1 MKRVL
6 KTSRKGA
13 GLLAGLLVLCGL
25 AAPLAAQTDV
35 TTSRITGTVDGS
47 DKAPLPG
54 VTVEA
59 SNTETGL
66 QVTSVTD
73 EKGFYRLLN
82 LPTGT
87 YNVAASLQGFVT
99 AKADNVRLLLGST
112 PTINFTLQSS
122 SISEAITVTSESPAI
137 EVTNTSISTTIQT
150 EQIKNL
156 PIGGRDFKN
165 LVLLTPETR
174 LDSERGN
181 LALSGQRG
189 INTNITV
196 DGVDYNN
203 AFFGGATGVAEGRA
217 PLSISQESIKE
228 FSVIT
233 NGASVEFGR
242 SGGGFV
248 NIITKNGTNKLHGSG
263 FYYNQPQSLI
273 SDFSNGQKPADQ
285 KKAQYGA
292 SLGGPITKDKLFY
305 FLSYDKQ
312 KQDVTIPIQSN
323 NLDPAVFAKY
333 PALASPPQ
341 YVQTQDGY
349 VGFGR
354 LDYQFNDSQRLL
366 GRVNVANYTGD
377 NGTSNASNR
386 TASVNGIEGMKAWTY
401 VGSYS
406 GQFSANLL
414 NDLNLTYVK
423 EDTPRADKGLN
434 LPEIDVN
441 APNTRYGEV
450 SFLPI
455 VSTTKRKGGSDT
467 LTFLAGEHVVKGGAE
482 YNDTSIDQI
491 FKGNW
496 RGVYI
501 FNNQADLL
509 AGRWSQYRQ
518 FGGLNGLTA
527 DQAGRAAFGQKELAL
542 FVQDQWFVRP
552 NLTVSFGLRQES
564 LDNPNDAVLNP
575 NDRNANGS
583 FNLTAHI
590 PDTKTQLSPRLGITW
605 SPDEKSVLRFSA
617 GRFWSR
623 TPAILFAQ
631 LLTSNGIRATQY
643 SVNAHTTPTGTV
655 DGPPAAGQLAPG
667 WGSDFNP
674 VGVERLDLSH
684 LSTLAAPG
692 VFAIDPNFKDPY
704 TDRVTLGGERE
715 IFPKTVLALD
725 ITYAKTKQLE
735 RLTDLNSAY
744 DGTTSANGLPHYNGV
759 PPTPRVRPDPFYGTV
774 TTLKSDAE
782 SKYTGVTATLRRRYD
797 NHFSYYGA
805 LTYSKDK
812 DNDSNERNFAGIQAE
827 DFNNLDLN
835 YGYSNRDQRWK
846 GVLNGVWDT
855 PWWGLGLSGTFRYFT
870 GSPYNATVG
879 SDVNGDFQSGTDRPT
894 VNGVHFDRN
903 SFRQPDFYSLDMRIS
918 KAFKIGPGDLSL
930 FAECFNCTNASN
942 SLVTQTVW
950 GSATSPTP
958 TRADFGTT
966 KVNALGQTNFALGT
980 PRTVQLAARYD
991 F

>member
-1 MKRVL
+1 MVRVL
-6 KTSRKGA
+6 ETCRKGA
-13 GLLAGLLVLCGL
+13 GALSVLLVLLGL

-35 TTSRITGTVDGS
+35 TTSRITGTVEGS

-59 SNTETGL
+59 TNTETGL
-66 QVTSVTD
+66 QLRSVTD
-73 EKGFYRLLN
+73 EKGFYRILN

-87 YNVAASLQGFVT
+87 YKVVATLDGFLPST
-99 AKADNVRLLLGST
+99 ADNVRLLLGST
-112 PTINFTLQSS
+112 PSINFTMQSS
-122 SISEAITVTSESPAI
+122 SVSEAITVTSEAPAV

-174 LDSERGN
+174 LDSERNN
-181 LALSGQRG
+181 LSLSGQRG

-248 NIITKNGTNKLHGSG
+248 NIITKNGTNTLHGSG

-273 SDFSNGQKPADQ
+273 SDFANGQKPADQ

-333 PALASPPQ
+333 PALSSPPQ

-354 LDYQFNDSQRLL
+354 LDYQINDSHRLL
-366 GRVNVANYTGD
+366 GRVNVASYTGE
-377 NGTSNASNR
+377 NGTSNAQNR
-386 TASVNGIEGMKAWTY
+386 TASVNGTEGMKAWTY

-406 GQFSANLL
+406 GQFSSNLL

-434 LPEIDVN
+434 LAEVDVN

-455 VSTTKRKGGSDT
+455 TSTNKRKGGSDT
-467 LTFLAGEHVVKGGAE
+467 LTYLHGDHVIKGGAE
-482 YNDTSIDQI
+482 YNDTSIDQV

-501 FNNQADLL
+501 FNNQADFL

-518 FGGLNGLTA
+518 FAGLNGLTA

-542 FVQDQWFVRP
+542 FLQDQWFVRP
-552 NLTVSFGLRQES
+552 NLTVSFGIRQES
-564 LDNPNDAVLNP
+564 LDNPNDPVLNP

-605 SPDEKSVLRFSA
+605 SPDEKSALRFSA

-643 SVNAHTTPTGTV
+643 TVNATQAGGIVT
-655 DGPPAAGQLAPG
+655 GPPPANQLAPG
-667 WGSDFNP
+667 WGANFNP
-674 VGVERLDLSH
+674 VGVAPLDLSH
-684 LSTLAAPG
+684 LTTLAAPG

-715 IFPKTVLALD
+715 IFAKTVFALD
-725 ITYAKTKQLE
+725 FTYAKTKQLE
-735 RLTDLNSAY
+735 RLTDLNRQY
-744 DGTTSANGLPHYNGV
+744 DGTISTNGLPHYS
-759 PPTPRVRPDPFYGTV
+759 TTRPDPFYGTI

-805 LTYSKDK
+805 LTYGIDK
-812 DNDSNERNFAGIQAE
+812 DNDSNERNFSGIQAE
-827 DFNNLDLN
+827 DFNNLGLN

-870 GSPYNATVG
+870 GSPYNATIG
-879 SDVNGDFQSGTDRPT
+879 ADVNGDGQSGTDRPT

-903 SFRQPDFYSLDMRIS
+903 SFRQPDFYSLDLRLSKSFRIWT
-918 KAFKIGPGDLSL
+918 GDLSI
-930 FAECFNCTNASN
+930 FADCFNCTNAAN
-942 SLVTQTVW
+942 RFTTNTTWGTAQT
-950 GSATSPTP
+950 P
-958 TRADFGTT
+958 RADFGVRNNVTT
-966 KVNALGQTNFALGT
+966 T
-980 PRTVQLAARYD
+980 PRTIQLAARYD

>member
-1 MKRVL
+1 MVRVRS
-6 KTSRKGA
+6 TRSRNWVCA
-13 GLLAGLLVLCGL
+13 LAALLLACGL
-25 AAPLAAQTDV
+25 AGSALAQTDV
-35 TTSRITGTVDGS
+35 TTSRISGTVEGT

-59 SNTETGL
+59 TNKDTGL
-66 QVTSVTD
+66 KLVDVTD
-73 EKGFYRLLN
+73 AKGFYRILN
-82 LPTGT
+82 LPTGNYT
-87 YNVAASLQGFVT
+87 VAATLDGFAT
-99 AKADNVRLLLGST
+99 ATADNVRLLLGST
-112 PTINFTLQSS
+112 PTINFTLQSAR
-122 SISEAITVTSESPAI
+122 ISESITVTSEAPLVEA
-137 EVTNTSISTTIQT
+137 TNTTVGTTIQT
-150 EQIKNL
+150 EQIEHL
-156 PIGGRDFKN
+156 PILGRDFKN

-174 LDSERGN
+174 LDSERNN
-181 LALSGQRG
+181 LSLSGQRG

-248 NIITKNGTNKLHGSG
+248 NIITKNGTNALHGSG
-263 FYYNQPQSLI
+263 FYFDQPHSLI
-273 SDFSNGQKPADQ
+273 SDFATPKLAPGQSLPPGFSTKPADQ
-285 KKAQYGA
+285 KKDQYGA
-292 SLGGPITKDKLFY
+292 SLGGPLQRDRLFY

-312 KQDVTIPIQSN
+312 KQDVTIPISAN
-323 NLDPAVFAKY
+323 NLDPAVFARY
-333 PALASPPQ
+333 PVLASPPQ

-354 LDYQFNDSQRLL
+354 LDYQINDSHRLL
-366 GRVNVANYTGD
+366 GRVNVASYTGE
-377 NGTSNASNR
+377 NGTSSAPNR
-386 TASVNGIEGMKAWTY
+386 TASVNGLEGMKAWTY

-455 VSTTKRKGGSDT
+455 TSTNDRKGGSDT
-467 LTFLAGEHVVKGGAE
+467 LTYLAGNHVVKGGTE
-482 YNDTSIDQI
+482 YNTTTIDQV

-501 FNNQADLL
+501 FNNQADFL

-518 FGGLNGLTA
+518 FAGLNGLTA
-527 DQAGRAAFGQKELAL
+527 DEAGRANFGQKELAFFL
-542 FVQDQWFVRP
+542 QDQWFVRP
-552 NLTVSFGLRQES
+552 NLTVSFGIRQES
-564 LDNPNDAVLNP
+564 LDNPNDPVLNP
-575 NDRNANGS
+575 NDRNADGS

-590 PDTKTQLSPRLGITW
+590 PDTKTQLSPRLGISW
-605 SPDEKSVLRFSA
+605 APDEKSALRFSA

-631 LLTSNGIRATQY
+631 LLTANGIRATQY
-643 SVNAHTTPTGTV
+643 SINATQAGGAVT
-655 DGPPAAGQLAPG
+655 GPPSPTAGPFPG
-667 WGSDFNP
+667 WGTGFNP
-674 VGVERLDLSH
+674 VGVAPLDLSH
-684 LSTLAAPG
+684 LSKLAAPG

-715 IFPKTVLALD
+715 IFARTVLALD
-725 ITYAKTKQLE
+725 FTYARTRQLE
-735 RLTDLNSAY
+735 RLTDLNRAY
-744 DGTTSANGLPHYNGV
+744 DGTISSNGLPHYS
-759 PPTPRVRPDPFYGTV
+759 TTRPDPAYGTI

-782 SKYTGVTATLRRRYD
+782 SKYTGITATLRRRYD

-805 LTYSKDK
+805 VTYSKDK
-812 DNDSNERNFAGIQAE
+812 DSDSNERNFAGIQAE
-827 DFNNLDLN
+827 DFNNLGLN

-846 GVLNGVWDT
+846 SVLNGLWDT
-855 PWWGLGLSGTFRYFT
+855 PWWGIGLSGTFRYFT
-870 GSPYNATVG
+870 GSPYTALVG
-879 SDVNGDFQSGTDRPT
+879 ADINGDGQSGTDRPT

-903 SFRQPDFYSLDMRIS
+903 SFRQPDFYSLDLRIS
-918 KAFKIGPGDLSL
+918 KGFKVWTGELSI
-930 FAECFNCTNASN
+930 FADCFNCTNAAN
-942 SLVTQTVW
+942 RFTTNTTW
-950 GSATSPTP
+950 GT
-958 TRADFGTT
+958 
-966 KVNALGQTNFALGT
+966 GQT
-980 PRTVQLAARYD
+980 PRTDFGVLNNVTTTPRTIQLAARYE